1 MVIKY
6 LKWTLLAFIVLFV
19 LFAVQMYMYLDNIN
33 EARVGAVN
41 QSVENGQLSQLIADR
56 VIDCLVGTSEDFSLD
71 TNGKPRPLRSVHDCS
86 RDVGGSQAL
95 AIIEQADKSVNLPA
109 PLRWIAS

>member
-6 LKWTLLAFIVLFV
+6 LKWSLLAFFVLFV
-19 LFAVQMYMYLDNIN
+19 LFAVQMFMYLDTITD
-33 EARVGAVN
+33 ARVGAVN
-41 QSVENGQLSQLIADR
+41 QSVESGQLSQPIADS
-56 VIDCLVGTSEDFSLD
+56 VIDCLVGRSEDFSLD
-71 TNGKPRPLRSVHDCS
+71 SNGSPSPLRSVHDCS

-95 AIIEQADKSVNLPA
+95 GIIRQADESVNLPA